1 MSVITARYKNFDGAP
16 IHFVA
21 LGANLPGPNG
31 EPPRAMCEHAILAI
45 DQIPSLH
52 VEARSRWFSTA
63 PIPAG
68 PQPRY
73 LNAIIRLRGHVTPEA
88 LLKDLQRLEA
98 QAGRLRGEAYA
109 ARPLDL
115 DVIDMAG
122 LVRNAPDPILPHP
135 RAHLRAFVLLP
146 LRDVAPGWVHP
157 SLGVPIDALLQ
168 NLPPQDIWPL

>member
-1 MSVITARYKNFDGAP
+1 MTVIGEGYKIFGGLP

-21 LGANLPGPNG
+21 LGANLPGPHG
-31 EPPRAMCEHAILAI
+31 QSPQSMCESAILAI
-45 DQIPSLH
+45 ANLPGIV

-73 LNAIIRLRGHVTPEA
+73 LNGIVRIRGNVTPSA
-88 LLKDLQRLEA
+88 LLADLQKLELS
-98 QAGRLRGEAYA
+98 AGRRRGAVNA

-115 DVIDMAG
+115 DIIDMNSQ
-122 LVRNAPDPILPHP
+122 VRTTPDPILPHP

-146 LRDVAPGWVHP
+146 LRDVAPHWIHP
-157 SLGVPIDALLQ
+157 SLGLPINTLLRAL
-168 NLPPQDIWPL
+168 PEQDIRVA